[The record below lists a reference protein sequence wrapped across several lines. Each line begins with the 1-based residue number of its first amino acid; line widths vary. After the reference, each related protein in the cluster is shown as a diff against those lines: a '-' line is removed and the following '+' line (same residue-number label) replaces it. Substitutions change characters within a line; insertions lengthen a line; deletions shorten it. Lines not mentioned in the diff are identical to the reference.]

1 LRVLSIENINGVAVV
16 DAVVHGWNSQSAVRF
31 PLDLV
36 NEAERGRVQ
45 VGETLSAL
53 TNLRA
58 ENQVDLYFEDVKI
71 APLPDPEDGLG

>member
-1 LRVLSIENINGVAVV
+1 V

-36 NEAERGRVQ
+36 NEGERDRVQ

-71 APLPDPEDGLG
+71 APLPDPKDGLG